1 LAGIYLHIPFCKTR
15 CIYCDFYSGTNER
28 EIDAFTDALCVEA
41 ALRKKEIGDERVE
54 TIYFGGGTPS
64 RLQKKHFVQIF
75 EALSSEYQIA
85 PDAEITLEANPDDL
99 SDNTIGEL
107 RTLPFNRISI
117 GIQSFDDDELKFL
130 SRRHTAGQ
138 AENAVKAC
146 RKAGF
151 ENISIDL
158 MYGLPRQSLELWQRN
173 IDKAIEL
180 NIPHISAY
188 HLIYEEKT
196 RLYLMRKAGK
206 IQPVDEETSNCMFS
220 LLIENLTKN
229 GFTHYEISNF
239 ARDGWFSRH
248 NLSYWQGKDYLGLGP
263 AAHSFTRQERSWN
276 PASLKRYIEAMASGT
291 LYRETESLSKEERY
305 NEFILTGLR
314 TVWGVDLQLLEKR
327 FGQELRRYAIDNAQK
342 FIDAGLLTVEKNVLK
357 LSREGLFISDGIM
370 SELMWV

>member
-1 LAGIYLHIPFCKTR
+1 MAGIYLHIPFCKTR